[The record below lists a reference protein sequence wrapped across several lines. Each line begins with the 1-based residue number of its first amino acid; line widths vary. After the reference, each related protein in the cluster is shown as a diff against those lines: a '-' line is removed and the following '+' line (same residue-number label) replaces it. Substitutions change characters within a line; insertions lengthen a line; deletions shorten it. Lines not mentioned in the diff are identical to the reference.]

1 MFSYSTIVLFFV
13 YNVHNSVNRTHSNG
27 LIGNVYAR
35 VLNIHVCGCSVKQ
48 HAPPALRASA
58 PTPESRAQPPTA
70 CTHRDSQSVLRNGL
84 THMSFTE
91 WVIHLSFTRLC
102 SGCSRPPSP
111 PFRRPPLRGRRT
123 PARPCSC
130 HRVPREER
138 EREKT

>member
-70 CTHRDSQSVLRNGL
+70 CTQRLAER
-84 THMSFTE
+84 FTE
-91 WVIHLSFTRLC
+91 WVNTSELYRMVNSSELYTSVL
-102 SGCSRPPSP
+102 G
-111 PFRRPPLRGRRT
+111 L
-123 PARPCSC
+123 
-130 HRVPREER
+130 
-138 EREKT
+138 